1 MRSPRNFSGQPGA
14 ICLSEDAYLK
24 SRFNLTASDPAKP
37 ADGTRP
43 DDHPRGCHGRKGVL
57 PPEVQGPSYPLER
70 PWLALLNDPAGSRLN
85 CACGLVVKT

>member
-37 ADGTRP
+37 ADGTRA
-43 DDHPRGCHGRKGVL
+43 DDHP
-57 PPEVQGPSYPLER
+57 
-70 PWLALLNDPAGSRLN
+70 
-85 CACGLVVKT
+85 